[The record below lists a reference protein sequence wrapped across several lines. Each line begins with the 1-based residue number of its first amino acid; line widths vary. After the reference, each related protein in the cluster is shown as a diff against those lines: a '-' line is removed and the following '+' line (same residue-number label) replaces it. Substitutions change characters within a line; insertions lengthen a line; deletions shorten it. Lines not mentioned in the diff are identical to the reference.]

1 MTKIRKK
8 MKNKMLNRQSIKKHF
23 NGDAKQLNI
32 LTLDSVSSTNDIAKE
47 ELIQHPHQ
55 ISLVATNK
63 QTAGRGRQGK
73 SFYSSLAHGLYFS
86 LAFQPNEEDLKSIPL
101 YTIMAAA
108 TLVEVLEK
116 VVDKPVSIKWVNDI
130 FYEGRK
136 ISGILSELTLLNTE
150 KNQLGVVVGIGI
162 NFAGS
167 FQTAD
172 ENTQN
177 VAGTLF
183 GEKLPREF
191 DQNTFL
197 GDFLNTFNH
206 YHGDFQNKSFM
217 STYEEHLLGKGKK
230 VFYTVKDKKHQ
241 GIIQGIDRNGH
252 LLVLKPDQTI
262 ETLYGQEIHF
272 NSSQFVDVN
281 PTT

>member
-1 MTKIRKK
+1 
-8 MKNKMLNRQSIKKHF
+8 MLNRQSIKKHF

-86 LAFQPNEEDLKSIPL
+86 LAFQPNEGDIKNIPL

-116 VVDKPVSIKWVNDI
+116 VVDKPLSIKWVNDI

-136 ISGILSELTLLNTE
+136 ISGILSELISLDTE
-150 KNQLGVVVGIGI
+150 TNQPGVVVGIGI

-167 FQTAD
+167 FETAD
-172 ENTQN
+172 VNTQN

-183 GEKLPREF
+183 GEKLPAEF

-197 GDFLNTFNH
+197 GDFLNTFNN
-206 YHGDFQNKSFM
+206 YHTDFQNKSYM
-217 STYEEHLLGKGKK
+217 STYEEHLLGKGKE
-230 VFYTVKDKKHQ
+230 VFYTVKDERQQ
-241 GIIQGIDRNGH
+241 GIIQGIDKKGH